1 MIKESLQSIL
11 HVEIYALIS
20 FIIFFTFFIVVSIRA
35 FRMKKEE
42 VTQFSNL
49 PLEDSIDETA
59 EIQGVKG

>member
-35 FRMKKEE
+35 FRMKNDE
-42 VTQFSNL
+42 VTRFSNL
-49 PLEDSIDETA
+49 PLEDSIEESA
-59 EIQGVKG
+59 EMQGAKG